1 MNVHRGVEHGENI
14 TIRGTMAPTKEN
26 GSEGVA
32 GGAKMQRRG
41 DTHVGKEPEKEIQ
54 EVRAVCGTK
63 SAFSSLE
70 LLIRHREEKASEE
83 GGGREVLESGNN
95 LFIVVTVVTKV

>member
-14 TIRGTMAPTKEN
+14 TIRARRRT
-26 GSEGVA
+26 VA

-63 SAFSSLE
+63 SAFSSLK
-70 LLIRHREEKASEE
+70 LLIRHREEKTGEE
-83 GGGREVLESGNN
+83 SGGREVLEGGNN